1 MEDIKVKDLCGQW
14 KMVLI
19 STAKFIWKWTV
30 IISKFIWEKTVQ
42 FSQWLWS
49 ELNKFAKGAT
59 WITLLIFSMLVIS
72 FFDIIVMTDKHSM
85 AVSSYVA
92 QVNLLN
98 AKIDSLE
105 VSNITDH
112 LMMKAGEYAITAH
125 HETTK
130 ITKDSAAS
138 LLVNLGAWYPDIILA
153 QIQTESGFGSSD
165 VAHNSNNVL
174 GMKKTNSRK
183 TTQIKNTD
191 YKGYGKYT
199 NWESCVIDRVMWDYE
214 VFGSKKLSRNV
225 YIEKL
230 NAIYG
235 EAEGYGYL
243 MDGYSKKYMKFL

>member
-1 MEDIKVKDLCGQW
+1 MEDIKVKDLYSQW

-30 IISKFIWEKTVQ
+30 IISKFIWKKTVQ
-42 FSQWLWS
+42 FSRWLWS

-59 WITLLIFSMLVIS
+59 WITLLIFGLFMFSLLCNVT
-72 FFDIIVMTDKHSM
+72 FKDQHSM
-85 AVSSYVA
+85 TVSSYVA
-92 QVNLLN
+92 QVNSLN
-98 AKIDSLE
+98 AQIDSLE
-105 VSNITDH
+105 VSNLTDQ
-112 LMMKAGEYAITAH
+112 LLMKAGAYAITAH

-138 LLVNLGAWYPDIILA
+138 LLVTLGAWYPDIILA
-153 QIQTESGFGSSD
+153 QIQTESGFGVSD
-165 VAHNSNNVL
+165 VARNSNNML

-199 NWESCVIDRVMWDYE
+199 NWESCLIDRVMWDYE
-214 VFGSKKLSRNV
+214 VFGSKKPSRNA

-230 NAIYG
+230 NARYG

-243 MDGYSKKYMKFL
+243 MDRYSKNYMTYL

>member
-30 IISKFIWEKTVQ
+30 IISKFIWKKTVQ

-59 WITLLIFSMLVIS
+59 WITLLIFGMLVIS
-72 FFDIIVMTDKHSM
+72 LFGVSVMKDQHSM

-92 QVNLLN
+92 QVNSLN
-98 AKIDSLE
+98 AQIDSIE
-105 VSNITDH
+105 VSNLTDQ
-112 LMMKAGEYAITAH
+112 LLMKAGEYAITAH

-138 LLVNLGAWYPDIILA
+138 LLVTLGAWYPDIILA
-153 QIQTESGFGSSD
+153 QIQTESGFGVSD
-165 VAHNSNNVL
+165 VARNSNNVL

-199 NWESCVIDRVMWDYE
+199 NWESCLIDRVMWDYE
-214 VFGSKKLSRNV
+214 VFGSKKPSRNA

-230 NAIYG
+230 NARYG

-243 MDGYSKKYMKFL
+243 MDRYSKKYMTYL